1 MNVLRKRVFAL
12 LKGALNDVLPESE
25 LFRGLSEREWAEVF
39 AVLSMHGVAV
49 FVFDAVGKMPAECR
63 PSPSVL
69 HRFIS
74 QSFRLEK
81 E

>member
-39 AVLSMHGVAV
+39 AVLSMVW
-49 FVFDAVGKMPAECR
+49 
-63 PSPSVL
+63 
-69 HRFIS
+69 RFS
-74 QSFRLEK
+74 CLMR
-81 E
+81 